1 MRTKLRVV
9 EEDGVALEDAAEG
22 GRLDLAVASLVVQR
36 KRVPQL
42 HGKTGIVST
51 AWQRARGQMQEGNP
65 FGRLDLTVSVYLDL
79 ERSTDSIQDCCHPK
93 I

>member
-42 HGKTGIVST
+42 HGS
-51 AWQRARGQMQEGNP
+51 ARGNRQHSRIKKSPGSDAR
-65 FGRLDLTVSVYLDL
+65 GKSV
-79 ERSTDSIQDCCHPK
+79 
-93 I
+93 